1 MGSGAPGSHTHAGTP
16 QSSGEKETG
25 SQEGPM
31 VCCAQCGALPRW
43 PPQLSGPG
51 TLALQGGEVG
61 GVLEA

>member
-1 MGSGAPGSHTHAGTP
+1 
-16 QSSGEKETG
+16 
-25 SQEGPM
+25 M